1 MNQRIFLSSVA
12 LVFVIFLIFKNDD
25 VAKTQIFKGSIMGTG
40 YSISLQS
47 EVSSQN
53 THFKAFNILQNVNQ
67 EMSTYLDDSLISK
80 VNKAE
85 VGIWV
90 TVTQDFIEVLD
101 YALALCEET
110 QGIYDVSIGKLV
122 NLWGFGPDEVYKEP
136 SEEEVSYL
144 SSQVGCGSVILDS
157 SNLLVKKVK
166 DIELD
171 FSSIAKGFA
180 IDKVYKFLEEQQ
192 NIKSFFIEIGG
203 EIRSTS
209 LKSNDQPWKAGIVN
223 PSDQDKIIYTF
234 LSSSFDSFALATS
247 GDYRNIRILDEKEF
261 SHTMNTFSGLPS
273 SFSKKSVTVISENA
287 MKADALATALNAM
300 KLEQAINYS
309 NKEGIKALFITEI
322 EGQTKL
328 LFSDDLEQVKI

>member
-1 MNQRIFLSSVA
+1 MNQSIFLSSLA

-25 VAKTQIFKGSIMGTG
+25 IAETQIFKGSIMGTG
-40 YSISLQS
+40 YSISIQS

-53 THFKAFNILQNVNQ
+53 THFKAFNILQKVNQ

-85 VGIWV
+85 VGIWI

-122 NLWGFGPDEVYKEP
+122 NLWGFGPDEVYEEP

-171 FSSIAKGFA
+171 FS
-180 IDKVYKFLEEQQ
+180 
-192 NIKSFFIEIGG
+192 
-203 EIRSTS
+203 
-209 LKSNDQPWKAGIVN
+209 
-223 PSDQDKIIYTF
+223 
-234 LSSSFDSFALATS
+234 
-247 GDYRNIRILDEKEF
+247 
-261 SHTMNTFSGLPS
+261 
-273 SFSKKSVTVISENA
+273 
-287 MKADALATALNAM
+287 
-300 KLEQAINYS
+300 
-309 NKEGIKALFITEI
+309 
-322 EGQTKL
+322 
-328 LFSDDLEQVKI
+328 

>member
-1 MNQRIFLSSVA
+1 MNQRIFLSSIA

-25 VAKTQIFKGSIMGTG
+25 IAETQIFKGSIMGTV

-90 TVTQDFIEVLD
+90 KVTQDFIEVLD
-101 YALALCEET
+101 YAIALCEET

-247 GDYRNIRILDEKEF
+247 GDYRNSRILDEKEF
-261 SHTMNTFSGLPS
+261 SHTMNTFSGVPS

-322 EGQTKL
+322 EGQTNL
-328 LFSDDLEQVKI
+328 LFSDDLEHVKI